1 MKCEASDEFTTS
13 TAWILLEY
21 SCPTR
26 WNTRSA
32 PLLSTRTATPG
43 YFASKALPTFSATGR
58 STAVYQTTLPSFFAA
73 SISFWSI
80 ADAVGAC
87 ARIGEA
93 KVLAAAKAVVPC
105 RICRRENFHLFIDI
119 SPCWFAFLL
128 FDFLGAGISSH
139 QRTAI
144 LRRQFQPHRRAL
156 RNAFPGGGDD
166 A

>member
-21 SCPTR
+21 SCPMR

-32 PLLSTRTATPG
+32 PERSTRTAMPG

-80 ADAVGAC
+80 AAAAGAC

-93 KVLAAAKAVVPC
+93 KVLAAASAVVPF
-105 RICRRENFHLFIDI
+105 RICRLENLHLFIDT

-128 FDFLGAGISSH
+128 FDFLGAGTSSH
-139 QRTAI
+139 QRATI
-144 LRRQFQPHRRAL
+144 LRRHLQPHRRAL
-156 RNAFPGGGDD
+156 RNAFFGGGDH